1 VTSDWPGYLDDFHVR
16 RAGVT
21 EDLLRRCRAGDLTP
35 YGWVLRPVAGRGRRV
50 LDVACG
56 SGAVAGELHLEQYHH
71 EGIEEPMVVG
81 VDRSRQELEA
91 ARERHHAQVLCAD
104 ATRLPFT
111 DGGFDAVVCSLGLMV
126 VQPLAQAVAEIA
138 RVLRPGGMLS
148 ATVPA
153 AVPLRP
159 SDLLV
164 LGPLTAR
171 LRTPPRFPGWAE
183 LGDLGDLLEDAG
195 LHVVEDA
202 RERFVFSVGDEAD
215 AELLISALYLPD
227 LTPERRTA
235 AVGWLTER
243 AHGRSAG
250 VDVAIPIRRVLAM
263 RREPAP
269 TSPAEHARALAA
281 RQG

>member
-1 VTSDWPGYLDDFHVR
+1 MTSDWLGYLDDFHVR
-16 RAGVT
+16 HAGVT
-21 EDLLRRCRAGDLTP
+21 EELLRRCHAGDLTP

-56 SGAVAGELHLEQYHH
+56 SGAVAGDLHLEQFHR
-71 EGIEEPMVVG
+71 EGIEDPLVVG
-81 VDRSRQELEA
+81 IDRSRRELET

-111 DGGFDAVVCSLGLMV
+111 EGGFDAVVCSMGLMV
-126 VQPLAQAVAEIA
+126 VQPVAEALAEIA

-171 LRTPPRFPGWAE
+171 LRMPPRFPGWAE
-183 LGDLGDLLEDAG
+183 LGDLGDRLEEAG

-202 RERFVFSVGDEAD
+202 RERFVFSVRDAAD
-215 AELLISALYLPD
+215 AELLITALYLPELSED
-227 LTPERRTA
+227 RRA
-235 AVGWLTER
+235 AAIGWLTER
-243 AHGRSAG
+243 AQGRPDG
-250 VDVAIPIRRVLAM
+250 VDIAIPIRRVLAM
-263 RREPAP
+263 RR
-269 TSPAEHARALAA
+269 
-281 RQG
+281 

>member
-1 VTSDWPGYLDDFHVR
+1 M
-16 RAGVT
+16 
-21 EDLLRRCRAGDLTP
+21 TP

-56 SGAVAGELHLEQYHH
+56 SGAVAGELHLEQYHR
-71 EGIEEPMVVG
+71 EGIEEPLVVG
-81 VDRSRQELEA
+81 VDRSPREVEI

-111 DGGFDAVVCSLGLMV
+111 DGGFDAVVCSMSLMV
-126 VQPLAQAVAEIA
+126 VQPLQEALAEIA

-153 AVPLRP
+153 AVPLRA

-183 LGDLGDLLEDAG
+183 LGDLGDLLEGAG

-202 RERFVFSVGDEAD
+202 RERFVFSVLDAAD
-215 AELLISALYLPD
+215 AELLVTALYLPE
-227 LTPERRTA
+227 LSAERRA
-235 AVGWLTER
+235 AAIGWLTER
-243 AHGRSAG
+243 ARGRSAG

-263 RREPAP
+263 RR
-269 TSPAEHARALAA
+269 
-281 RQG
+281 